1 MTKQVNILAG
11 GPSAE
16 HEVSL
21 GTGMEVLK
29 HLDKSKYRVRPV
41 IISHKKDFFFS
52 DAEAAVFA
60 EDDFARPEKSAHF
73 KGPFSPAMSQAVW
86 DGCDIALL
94 ALHGEFGEDGKIQGF
109 LEALNIPYTGSGVLA
124 SAVGMDK
131 THSKFLFEQQG
142 IITPPYSIYYTD
154 GSGISVDDI
163 IKKHGFPC
171 YIKCPQSGSSRLM
184 DRADSRESLEKTI
197 TDLSKD
203 SNEFLIETNIS
214 GDEYSCPVLEYPDGN
229 LRPLPPIL
237 IRPVA
242 SAYFD
247 YTAKYTAG
255 ASEEITPAPCS
266 ADLTKRIQDVSL
278 KAHRV
283 LKCQGLS
290 RTDMIVKD
298 EVIYVL
304 ETNTLPGLTSASLV
318 PKSFV
323 AAGGSYT
330 ELLDIIIETALAGRK
345 Q

>member
-1 MTKQVNILAG
+1 MAKQVNIIMG

-21 GTGMEVLK
+21 NTGREMLK
-29 HLDKSKYRVRPV
+29 HLDKTKYRIRPV
-41 IISHKKDFFFS
+41 VITMGKKLYYS
-52 DAEAAVFA
+52 DADAAALTEA
-60 EDDFARPEKSAHF
+60 DFSGPDTSSHF
-73 KGPFSPAMSQAVW
+73 KGPVSAAGSQEIW

-109 LEALNIPYTGSGVLA
+109 LETLDIPYTGSGVCA

-131 THSKFLFEQQG
+131 IQSKYLFEQQG
-142 IITPPYSIYYTD
+142 ITTPPYSIYRTD
-154 GSGISVDDI
+154 GSGITIDEI
-163 IKKHGFPC
+163 GAKHGFPC
-171 YIKCPQSGSSRLM
+171 YVKCPQSGSSRLM
-184 DRADSRESLEKTI
+184 DRADSRESLEKI
-197 TDLSKD
+197 VAELSKESD
-203 SNEFLIETNIS
+203 EFLIESNIS
-214 GDEYSCPVLEYPDGN
+214 GDEYSSPILEYPDGS
-229 LRPLPPIL
+229 LKQLPPIL

-266 ADLTKRIQDVSL
+266 EDLTKRLQEVSL
-278 KAHRV
+278 KAHLA

-298 EVIYVL
+298 DIIYTL

-318 PKSFV
+318 PKSFA
-323 AAGGSYT
+323 AAGGTYT

-345 Q
+345 K

>member
-1 MTKQVNILAG
+1 MTKQVNILMG

-21 GTGMEVLK
+21 ATGREMLE
-29 HLDKSKYRVRPV
+29 HLDKSKYSIRPV
-41 IISHKKDFFFS
+41 IISYEKEFYYS
-52 DAEAAVFA
+52 DADAAVFTV
-60 EDDFARPEKSAHF
+60 DDFFKPEKSAHF
-73 KGPFSPAMSQAVW
+73 KGPISPAMSQAVW

-109 LEALNIPYTGSGVLA
+109 LEAIDIPYTGSGVLA

-131 THSKFLFEQQG
+131 THSKFIFEQQG
-142 IITPPYSIYYTD
+142 ILTPPYSIYYTD
-154 GSGISVDDI
+154 GSGISVDDS

-184 DRADSRESLEKTI
+184 DRADSKESLEKTI
-197 TDLSKD
+197 TELSKD

-214 GDEYSCPVLEYPDGN
+214 GDEYSCPVLEYPDGS

-237 IRPVA
+237 IRPVE

-255 ASEEITPAPCS
+255 ACEEIAPAPCS
-266 ADLTKRIQDVSL
+266 EDLTKRLQEVSL
-278 KAHRV
+278 KVHRT

-298 EVIYVL
+298 DVIYVL

-330 ELLDIIIETALAGRK
+330 ELLDIIIETALAGR
-345 Q
+345 

>member
-1 MTKQVNILAG
+1 MTKRVNILMG

-21 GTGMEVLK
+21 ATGREMLK
-29 HLDKSKYRVRPV
+29 HLDKSKYSMRPV
-41 IISHKKDFFFS
+41 IITYEKEFYYS
-52 DAEAAVFA
+52 DIDAAMFT
-60 EDDFARPEKSAHF
+60 EDDFLKPEKSAHF
-73 KGPFSPAMSQAVW
+73 KGPISPAMSHEIW

-109 LEALNIPYTGSGVLA
+109 LDAIDIPYTGSGVLA

-131 THSKFLFEQQG
+131 TLSKFLFEQEG
-142 IITPPYSIYYTD
+142 ITTPPYSIYYTD

-163 IKKHGFPC
+163 IKRHGFPC

-184 DRADSRESLEKTI
+184 DRADSKEALEKI
-197 TDLSKD
+197 LQELSKD

-229 LRPLPPIL
+229 LHPLPPIL

-242 SAYFD
+242 STYFD
-247 YTAKYTAG
+247 YTAKYTDG
-255 ASEEITPAPCS
+255 ACEEITPAPCS
-266 ADLTKRIQDVSL
+266 EDLTKRMQEVSL
-278 KAHRV
+278 KAHRL

-290 RTDMIVKD
+290 RTDMMVQDDI
-298 EVIYVL
+298 IYVL

-330 ELLDIIIETALAGRK
+330 ELLDIIIETALAGR
-345 Q
+345 